1 MVKEELGSDAVIL
14 HTKRY
19 KKKSGILGLKSKSV
33 VEVTAAVED
42 NEAPARPPAVHPDID
57 AGSIRQ
63 VIARTR
69 PVAPENRVQSAQPV
83 PKIDIQSTPQPIN
96 VLTQYKTAGTAA
108 GVEESA
114 QKAARIAGKKPAIS
128 RKLVSGPA
136 ARRQRKKPVASTPP
150 AQPVQYQPP
159 VQPAPNQAVGMPPT
173 QPVQYQ
179 PAEQPVPQPVAG
191 TPPVQPVQYQPAEQ
205 SVPNPAAGM
214 PTVQPVQYQPAVQ
227 SAPNQAADMPPAQ
240 PVQYQPTEQTVPNP
254 AAGTPSAQLVQY
266 QPAEQLLP
274 DPAAGMPPAQP
285 VQHQPLEQLAP
296 SPKIIRQPA
305 AATVYEEPVEAAA
318 PAAEEREPENFRPM
332 EAARIIKAAAGPNP
346 AEQEKISA
354 LESEVAQLRELLKK
368 AVEVEPAGEGIVTLK
383 EALLDQDISEQV
395 LEEMIRCMPAGALS
409 LDKDSPEALAAVTQY
424 CKQLLRDPGLITLKA
439 GKPRIVALVGT
450 TGVGKTTTL
459 AKIAAKFVLERG
471 TEVALITAD
480 TYRISAVE
488 QLKTYSD
495 IIGLPLEIVYSPAEL
510 KSAIRKFRSKG
521 LILIDTAGRN
531 QHNDFQIKELV
542 DLLAV
547 DSAIEKHLV
556 LSATTKERDA
566 VDVMDRFAPVKPDRL
581 LFTKTDETESIGTV
595 VNLISSRRT
604 RVSYFTN
611 GQSVPDDIEAA
622 GADMLARMLLK

>member
-1 MVKEELGSDAVIL
+1 MRIKVYKADDLKAAMEMVKEELGSDAVIL

-42 NEAPARPPAVHPDID
+42 NEAPARPPVVRPDMD
-57 AGSIRQ
+57 AGNIRQ

-69 PVAPENRVQSAQPV
+69 PVAPENRVQSSQPA
-83 PKIDIQSTPQPIN
+83 PRIDIQSTPQPIN

-114 QKAARIAGKKPAIS
+114 QKAAKIAGKKPAIS
-128 RKLVSGPA
+128 RKLVSGPG
-136 ARRQRKKPVASTPP
+136 ARRQRKKPVASTPL

-159 VQPAPNQAVGMPPT
+159 VQPAPNQAVGMP
-173 QPVQYQ
+173 
-179 PAEQPVPQPVAG
+179 
-191 TPPVQPVQYQPAEQ
+191 
-205 SVPNPAAGM
+205 S
-214 PTVQPVQYQPAVQ
+214 
-227 SAPNQAADMPPAQ
+227 AQ
-240 PVQYQPTEQTVPNP
+240 PVQYQLPE
-254 AAGTPSAQLVQY
+254 
-266 QPAEQLLP
+266 QPAH
-274 DPAAGMPPAQP
+274 G
-285 VQHQPLEQLAP
+285 
-296 SPKIIRQPA
+296 PKIIRQPA
-305 AATVYEEPVEAAA
+305 AAPVYEEPVEPAA
-318 PAAEEREPENFRPM
+318 PAAEEREPEDFRPM
-332 EAARIIKAAAGPNP
+332 EATRIIKAAAGPNP

-354 LESEVAQLRELLKK
+354 LESEVAQLKELLKK
-368 AVEVEPAGEGIVTLK
+368 AVKAEPAGEGVVTLK
-383 EALLDQDISEQV
+383 DALLDQDISEQV
-395 LEEMIRCMPAGALS
+395 LEEMIRWMPAGALS
-409 LDKDSPEALAAVTQY
+409 LDKESPEALAAVTQY

-495 IIGLPLEIVYSPAEL
+495 IIGLPLEIVYSPTEL

-531 QHNDFQIKELV
+531 QHNDFQIQELV

>member
-19 KKKSGILGLKSKSV
+19 KTKSGILGLKSKSV
-33 VEVTAAVED
+33 VEVTAAIED
-42 NEAPARPPAVHPDID
+42 NEVPARPPVVRPDMD
-57 AGSIRQ
+57 AGNIRQ

-69 PVAPENRVQSAQPV
+69 PVATENPVQTPQPT
-83 PKIDIQSTPQPIN
+83 PRIDIQSTPQPIS
-96 VLTQYKTAGTAA
+96 VLTRYKTDGTAA

-114 QKAARIAGKKPAIS
+114 QKADRIAGKKPAIS
-128 RKLVSGPA
+128 RKLISGPG
-136 ARRQRKKPVASTPP
+136 ARRQRKKPVASTPL

-159 VQPAPNQAVGMPPT
+159 VQSDPNPAAGVPSA

-179 PAEQPVPQPVAG
+179 PAEESAQDPRVFRQTVAATAYEAPVYEEPYYGESVEAAVSAAEERKPEDFRPMEPVRIIKAAAVSSLAEQEKISVREPVA
-191 TPPVQPVQYQPAEQ
+191 A
-205 SVPNPAAGM
+205 S
-214 PTVQPVQYQPAVQ
+214 
-227 SAPNQAADMPPAQ
+227 
-240 PVQYQPTEQTVPNP
+240 
-254 AAGTPSAQLVQY
+254 
-266 QPAEQLLP
+266 
-274 DPAAGMPPAQP
+274 
-285 VQHQPLEQLAP
+285 
-296 SPKIIRQPA
+296 
-305 AATVYEEPVEAAA
+305 VYEEPVEAAV
-318 PAAEEREPENFRPM
+318 PAAEERKPEDFRPM
-332 EAARIIKAAAGPNP
+332 EAARIIKATAGPNP

-368 AVEVEPAGEGIVTLK
+368 AVEAEPVGNGFVTLK
-383 EALLDQDISEQV
+383 EALRDQDINEQV

-424 CKQLLRDPGLITLKA
+424 CKQLLRDPGMITLKA

-510 KSAIRKFRSKG
+510 KSAIRKFRLKG

-547 DSAIEKHLV
+547 DSSIEKHLV

-595 VNLISSRRT
+595 VNLISSRRAQ
-604 RVSYFTN
+604 VSYFTN

-622 GADMLARMLLK
+622 GADILARMLLK

>member
-1 MVKEELGSDAVIL
+1 M
-14 HTKRY
+14 
-19 KKKSGILGLKSKSV
+19 
-33 VEVTAAVED
+33 
-42 NEAPARPPAVHPDID
+42 
-57 AGSIRQ
+57 
-63 VIARTR
+63 
-69 PVAPENRVQSAQPV
+69 
-83 PKIDIQSTPQPIN
+83 
-96 VLTQYKTAGTAA
+96 
-108 GVEESA
+108 
-114 QKAARIAGKKPAIS
+114 
-128 RKLVSGPA
+128 
-136 ARRQRKKPVASTPP
+136 
-150 AQPVQYQPP
+150 
-159 VQPAPNQAVGMPPT
+159 
-173 QPVQYQ
+173 
-179 PAEQPVPQPVAG
+179 
-191 TPPVQPVQYQPAEQ
+191 
-205 SVPNPAAGM
+205 
-214 PTVQPVQYQPAVQ
+214 
-227 SAPNQAADMPPAQ
+227 
-240 PVQYQPTEQTVPNP
+240 
-254 AAGTPSAQLVQY
+254 
-266 QPAEQLLP
+266 
-274 DPAAGMPPAQP
+274 
-285 VQHQPLEQLAP
+285 
-296 SPKIIRQPA
+296 
-305 AATVYEEPVEAAA
+305 
-318 PAAEEREPENFRPM
+318 
-332 EAARIIKAAAGPNP
+332 
-346 AEQEKISA
+346 
-354 LESEVAQLRELLKK
+354 
-368 AVEVEPAGEGIVTLK
+368 TLK